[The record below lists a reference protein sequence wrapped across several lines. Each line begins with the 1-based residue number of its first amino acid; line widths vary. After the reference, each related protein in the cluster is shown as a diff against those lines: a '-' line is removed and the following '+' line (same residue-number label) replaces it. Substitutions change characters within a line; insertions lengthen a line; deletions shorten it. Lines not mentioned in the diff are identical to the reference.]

1 MSRKR
6 KVSELQKLYNKEYK
20 NYLRRVQRQ
29 VEQGVLVKAIQ
40 KVKVPKKTSIEKL
53 KKQKAKVIKENAPV
67 VNLLT
72 GELIIKSEKERK
84 NVLALN
90 RVFASLVPFEQD
102 YARQNNIT
110 TLKGLK
116 ELKST
121 GVLIRDFAPVP
132 DYDLYIDMWYDSLD
146 SFVPFTA
153 HYLRMKTDALLATA
167 TDTERALFGYT
178 YKNAPEVFPT
188 EPYMDK
194 ATIDAVFSNILK
206 KMKFFENSE
215 DFQQFINM
223 QDNIIERE

>member
-53 KKQKAKVIKENAPV
+53 KKQTAKVIKENAPV

-72 GELIIKSEKERK
+72 GELIKSEKERK

>member
-1 MSRKR
+1 MSRKK

-29 VEQGVLVKAIQ
+29 VEQGVQVKVIQ
-40 KVKVPKKTSIEKL
+40 KVKAPKKISIEKL
-53 KKQKAKVIKENAPV
+53 KKQTAKVIKENTPV

-72 GELIIKSEKERK
+72 GELISKSEKERK

-132 DYDLYIDMWYDSLD
+132 DYDLYIEMWYDSLD
-146 SFVPFTA
+146 SFVPLQ
-153 HYLRMKTDALLATA
+153 H
-167 TDTERALFGYT
+167 
-178 YKNAPEVFPT
+178 
-188 EPYMDK
+188 
-194 ATIDAVFSNILK
+194 
-206 KMKFFENSE
+206 
-215 DFQQFINM
+215 
-223 QDNIIERE
+223 II

>member
-1 MSRKR
+1 MSRKK

-29 VEQGVLVKAIQ
+29 VEQGVQVKVIQ
-40 KVKVPKKTSIEKL
+40 KVKAPKKTSIEKL
-53 KKQKAKVIKENAPV
+53 KKQTAKVIKENASV

-72 GELIIKSEKERK
+72 GELISKSEKERK

-167 TDTERALFGYT
+167 TDTERALFGYI

-215 DFQQFINM
+215 GFQQFINM
-223 QDNIIERE
+223 QDNIIESE

>member
-29 VEQGVLVKAIQ
+29 VEQGVQVKVIQ

-53 KKQKAKVIKENAPV
+53 KKQTAKEIKENTPV

-72 GELIIKSEKERK
+72 GELISKSEKERK

-90 RVFASLVPFEQD
+90 RVFASIVPFEQD

-132 DYDLYIDMWYDSLD
+132 DYDLYIEMWYDSLD

-153 HYLRMKTDALLATA
+153 HYLRMKTDALMATA

-223 QDNIIERE
+223 QDNIIESE

>member
-1 MSRKR
+1 MSRKK

-29 VEQGVLVKAIQ
+29 VEQGVQVKVIQ
-40 KVKVPKKTSIEKL
+40 KVKAPKKTSIEKL
-53 KKQKAKVIKENAPV
+53 KKQTAKVIKENAPV

-72 GELIIKSEKERK
+72 GELISKSEKERK

-121 GVLIRDFAPVP
+121 GVIIRDFAPVP

-167 TDTERALFGYT
+167 TDTERALFGYI

-215 DFQQFINM
+215 DFQQFINK
-223 QDNIIERE
+223 QDNIIESE

>member
-6 KVSELQKLYNKEYK
+6 KVSELQKLYNKEYN

-29 VEQGVLVKAIQ
+29 VEQGVQVKVIQ
-40 KVKVPKKTSIEKL
+40 KVKAPKKTSIEKL
-53 KKQKAKVIKENAPV
+53 KKQTAKVLKENTPV

-72 GELIIKSEKERK
+72 GELISKSEKERK

-132 DYDLYIDMWYDSLD
+132 DYDLYIEMWYDSLD

-215 DFQQFINM
+215 DFQQFINT
-223 QDNIIERE
+223 QDNIIESE

>member
-29 VEQGVLVKAIQ
+29 VEQGVLVKVIQ

-53 KKQKAKVIKENAPV
+53 KKQKAKVIKENAPI

-72 GELIIKSEKERK
+72 GELIIKAEKERK

-146 SFVPFTA
+146 SFVPFAA
-153 HYLRMKTDALLATA
+153 HYLRMKTDTLLATA

>member
-29 VEQGVLVKAIQ
+29 VEQGVLVKVIQ

-146 SFVPFTA
+146 SFVPSTA

-206 KMKFFENSE
+206 KMKFFENRE

>member
-29 VEQGVLVKAIQ
+29 VEQGVQVKVIQ
-40 KVKVPKKTSIEKL
+40 KVKAPKKTSIEKL
-53 KKQKAKVIKENAPV
+53 KKQTAKVIKENTSV

-72 GELIIKSEKERK
+72 GELISKSEKERK

-90 RVFASLVPFEQD
+90 RVFVSLVPFEQD

-146 SFVPFTA
+146 SFIPFTA

-223 QDNIIERE
+223 QDNIIESE

>member
-29 VEQGVLVKAIQ
+29 VEQGVIVKVIP
-40 KVKVPKKTSIEKL
+40 KVKVPKKASIEKL

-90 RVFASLVPFEQD
+90 RVFASLVSFEQD

-110 TLKGLK
+110 DLKGLK

-178 YKNAPEVFPT
+178 YKSATEVFPT

>member
-29 VEQGVLVKAIQ
+29 VEQGVQVKVIQ

-53 KKQKAKVIKENAPV
+53 KKQTAKEIKENTHV

-72 GELIIKSEKERK
+72 GELISKSEKERK

-132 DYDLYIDMWYDSLD
+132 DYDLYIEMWYDSLD

-194 ATIDAVFSNILK
+194 AMIDAVFSNILK

-215 DFQQFINM
+215 DFQQFINT
-223 QDNIIERE
+223 QDNIIESE

>member
-1 MSRKR
+1 MSRKK

-29 VEQGVLVKAIQ
+29 VEQGVQVKVIQ
-40 KVKVPKKTSIEKL
+40 KVKAPKKTSIEKL
-53 KKQKAKVIKENAPV
+53 KKQRAKVIKENAPV

-72 GELIIKSEKERK
+72 GELISKSEKERK

-132 DYDLYIDMWYDSLD
+132 DYDLYIEMWYDSLD

-167 TDTERALFGYT
+167 NDTERALFGYT

-223 QDNIIERE
+223 QDNIIESE

>member
-29 VEQGVLVKAIQ
+29 VEQGVQVKVIQ
-40 KVKVPKKTSIEKL
+40 KVKVPKKASIEKL

>member
-29 VEQGVLVKAIQ
+29 VEQGMLVKVIQ

-206 KMKFFENSE
+206 KTKFFENSE

>member
-1 MSRKR
+1 MSRKK

-29 VEQGVLVKAIQ
+29 VEQGVQVKVIQ
-40 KVKVPKKTSIEKL
+40 KVKAPKKTSIEKL
-53 KKQKAKVIKENAPV
+53 KKQTAKVIKENAPV

-72 GELIIKSEKERK
+72 GELISKSEKERK
-84 NVLALN
+84 NTLALN

-121 GVLIRDFAPVP
+121 GVLIRDLAPVP

-146 SFVPFTA
+146 SFVPFTS

-167 TDTERALFGYT
+167 TDTGRALFGYT
-178 YKNAPEVFPT
+178 YKNASEVFPT

-194 ATIDAVFSNILK
+194 AMIDADFSNILK

-215 DFQQFINM
+215 DFQQFINT
-223 QDNIIERE
+223 QDNIIESE

>member
-1 MSRKR
+1 MSRKK

-29 VEQGVLVKAIQ
+29 VEQGVQVKVIQ
-40 KVKVPKKTSIEKL
+40 KVKAPKKTSIEKL
-53 KKQKAKVIKENAPV
+53 KKQTAKVIKENTSV

-72 GELIIKSEKERK
+72 GELISKSEKERK

-132 DYDLYIDMWYDSLD
+132 EYDLYIDMWYDSLD
-146 SFVPFTA
+146 SFLPFTA

-194 ATIDAVFSNILK
+194 ATIDAVFSNVLK

-215 DFQQFINM
+215 DFQQFINT
-223 QDNIIERE
+223 QDNIIESE

>member
-6 KVSELQKLYNKEYK
+6 KVSEIQKLYNKEYK

-29 VEQGVLVKAIQ
+29 VEQGVQVKVIQ
-40 KVKVPKKTSIEKL
+40 KVKAPKKTSIEKL
-53 KKQKAKVIKENAPV
+53 KKQTAKVIKENTSV

-72 GELIIKSEKERK
+72 GELISKSEKERK

-146 SFVPFTA
+146 SFIPFTA

-194 ATIDAVFSNILK
+194 AMIDAVFSNILK

-223 QDNIIERE
+223 QDNIIESE

>member
-40 KVKVPKKTSIEKL
+40 KVKVPKKASIEKL
-53 KKQKAKVIKENAPV
+53 KKQRAKVIKENAPV

-178 YKNAPEVFPT
+178 YKNATEVFPT

>member
-1 MSRKR
+1 MSRKK

-29 VEQGVLVKAIQ
+29 VEQGVQVKVIQ
-40 KVKVPKKTSIEKL
+40 KVKAPKKTSIEKL
-53 KKQKAKVIKENAPV
+53 KKQTAKVIKENAPF

-72 GELIIKSEKERK
+72 GELISKSEKERK

-102 YARQNNIT
+102 YARQNNIN

-178 YKNAPEVFPT
+178 YKNAPEVFPI

-194 ATIDAVFSNILK
+194 AMIDAVFSNILK

-223 QDNIIERE
+223 QDNIIESE

>member
-1 MSRKR
+1 MSRKK

-29 VEQGVLVKAIQ
+29 VEQGVQVKVIQ
-40 KVKVPKKTSIEKL
+40 KVKAPKKTSIEKL
-53 KKQKAKVIKENAPV
+53 KKQTAKVIKENTPV

-72 GELIIKSEKERK
+72 GELISKSEKERK

-121 GVLIRDFAPVP
+121 GVIIRDFAPVP

-178 YKNAPEVFPT
+178 YKNVPEVFPT

-215 DFQQFINM
+215 DFQQFINL
-223 QDNIIERE
+223 QDNIIESE

>member
-20 NYLRRVQRQ
+20 NYLSRVQRQ
-29 VEQGVLVKAIQ
+29 VEQGVQVKVIQ

-53 KKQKAKVIKENAPV
+53 KKQRAKVIKENAPV

-116 ELKST
+116 ELKSA

-153 HYLRMKTDALLATA
+153 YYLRMKTDALLATA

-188 EPYMDK
+188 ELYMDK
-194 ATIDAVFSNILK
+194 AMIDAVFSNILK

>member
-29 VEQGVLVKAIQ
+29 VEQGVQVKVIQ
-40 KVKVPKKTSIEKL
+40 KVKAPKKTSIEKL
-53 KKQKAKVIKENAPV
+53 KKQTAKVIKENTSV

-72 GELIIKSEKERK
+72 GELISKSEKERK

-146 SFVPFTA
+146 SFIPFTA

-178 YKNAPEVFPT
+178 YKNASEVFPT

-223 QDNIIERE
+223 QDNIIESE

>member
-1 MSRKR
+1 MSRKK

-29 VEQGVLVKAIQ
+29 VEQGVQVKVIQ

-53 KKQKAKVIKENAPV
+53 KKQTAKVIKENTPV

-72 GELIIKSEKERK
+72 GKLISKSEKERK

-90 RVFASLVPFEQD
+90 RVFASLAPFEQD

-121 GVLIRDFAPVP
+121 GVIRRDFAPVP

-188 EPYMDK
+188 EPYADK

-215 DFQQFINM
+215 DFQQFINL
-223 QDNIIERE
+223 QDNIIESE

>member
-29 VEQGVLVKAIQ
+29 VEQGVLVKTIE

-53 KKQKAKVIKENAPV
+53 KKQNAKVIKENAPV

-121 GVLIRDFAPVP
+121 SVLIRDFAPVP

-153 HYLRMKTDALLATA
+153 HYLRMKTDALLASA

-206 KMKFFENSE
+206 KMNFFENSE

-223 QDNIIERE
+223 QDNIIESE

>member
-29 VEQGVLVKAIQ
+29 VEQGVQVKVIQ
-40 KVKVPKKTSIEKL
+40 KVKAPKKTSIEKL
-53 KKQKAKVIKENAPV
+53 KKQTAKVIKENTSV

-72 GELIIKSEKERK
+72 GELISKSEKERK

-121 GVLIRDFAPVP
+121 GVIIRDFAPVP

-194 ATIDAVFSNILK
+194 AMIDAVFSNILK

-223 QDNIIERE
+223 QDNIIESE

>member
-1 MSRKR
+1 MSRKK
-6 KVSELQKLYNKEYK
+6 KVSESQKLYNKEYK

-29 VEQGVLVKAIQ
+29 VEQGVQVKVIQ
-40 KVKVPKKTSIEKL
+40 KVKAPKKTSIEKL
-53 KKQKAKVIKENAPV
+53 KKQTAKVIKENAPV

-72 GELIIKSEKERK
+72 GELISKSEKERK

-121 GVLIRDFAPVP
+121 GVIIRDFAPVP

-223 QDNIIERE
+223 QDNIIESE

>member
-29 VEQGVLVKAIQ
+29 VEQGMLVKVIQ
-40 KVKVPKKTSIEKL
+40 KVKVPKKASIEKL

-121 GVLIRDFAPVP
+121 GVLMRDFAPVP

-194 ATIDAVFSNILK
+194 AAIDAVFSNILK

-215 DFQQFINM
+215 NIQQFINM

>member
-1 MSRKR
+1 MSRKK

-29 VEQGVLVKAIQ
+29 LEQGVQVKVIQ
-40 KVKVPKKTSIEKL
+40 KVKAPKKTSIEKL
-53 KKQKAKVIKENAPV
+53 KKQTAKVIKENTPV

-72 GELIIKSEKERK
+72 GELISKSEKERK

-121 GVLIRDFAPVP
+121 GVIIRDFAPVP
-132 DYDLYIDMWYDSLD
+132 DYDLYIEMWYDSLD
-146 SFVPFTA
+146 SFAPFTA

-178 YKNAPEVFPT
+178 YKNASEAFPT

-215 DFQQFINM
+215 DFEQFINT
-223 QDNIIERE
+223 QDNIIESE

>member
-1 MSRKR
+1 MSRKK

-29 VEQGVLVKAIQ
+29 VEQGVQVKVIQ
-40 KVKVPKKTSIEKL
+40 KVKAPKKTSIEKL
-53 KKQKAKVIKENAPV
+53 KKQTAKVIKENAPF

-72 GELIIKSEKERK
+72 GELISKSEKERK

-121 GVLIRDFAPVP
+121 GVIIRDFAPVP

-178 YKNAPEVFPT
+178 YKNVPEVFPT

-223 QDNIIERE
+223 QDNIIESE

>member
-1 MSRKR
+1 MSRKK

-29 VEQGVLVKAIQ
+29 VEQGVQVKVIQ

-53 KKQKAKVIKENAPV
+53 KKQTAKVIKENTPV

-72 GELIIKSEKERK
+72 GELISKSEKERK

-121 GVLIRDFAPVP
+121 GVIIRDFAPVP

-146 SFVPFTA
+146 SFVPFAA

-178 YKNAPEVFPT
+178 YKNVPEVFPT

-223 QDNIIERE
+223 QDNIIESE

>member
-1 MSRKR
+1 MSRKK
-6 KVSELQKLYNKEYK
+6 KVSELQKLYNNEYK

-29 VEQGVLVKAIQ
+29 VEQGVQVKVIQ
-40 KVKVPKKTSIEKL
+40 KVKAPKKTSIEKL
-53 KKQKAKVIKENAPV
+53 KKQTAKVIKENTPV

-72 GELIIKSEKERK
+72 GELISKSEKERK

-121 GVLIRDFAPVP
+121 GVIIRDFAPVP

-194 ATIDAVFSNILK
+194 AMIDAVFSNILK

-223 QDNIIERE
+223 QDNIIESE

>member
-1 MSRKR
+1 MSRKK

-29 VEQGVLVKAIQ
+29 VEQGVQVKVIQ
-40 KVKVPKKTSIEKL
+40 KVKAPKKTSIEKL
-53 KKQKAKVIKENAPV
+53 KKQTAKVIKENAPV

-72 GELIIKSEKERK
+72 GELISKSEKERK

-90 RVFASLVPFEQD
+90 RVFASLAPFEQD

-215 DFQQFINM
+215 DFQQFINT
-223 QDNIIERE
+223 QDNIIESE

>member
-29 VEQGVLVKAIQ
+29 VEQGVQVKVIQ
-40 KVKVPKKTSIEKL
+40 KVKAPKKTSIEKL
-53 KKQKAKVIKENAPV
+53 KKQTAKVIKENTPV

-72 GELIIKSEKERK
+72 GELISKSEKERK

-121 GVLIRDFAPVP
+121 GVIIRDFAPVP
-132 DYDLYIDMWYDSLD
+132 DYDLYIEMWYDSLD
-146 SFVPFTA
+146 SFAPKTA
-153 HYLRMKTDALLATA
+153 HWLRQKTDALLANA
-167 TDTERALFGYT
+167 SDKERALFAYT
-178 YKNAPEVFPT
+178 YAKEPEAFPT

-194 ATIDAVFSNILK
+194 ATVDAVFWNILQR
-206 KMKFFENSE
+206 MGVLSSTE
-215 DFQQFINM
+215 DFQEFLQE
-223 QDNIIERE
+223 QDIVIESE

>member
-29 VEQGVLVKAIQ
+29 VEQGVLVKVIQ
-40 KVKVPKKTSIEKL
+40 KLKAPKKTSIEKL
-53 KKQKAKVIKENAPV
+53 KKQRAKVIKENAPV

>member
-20 NYLRRVQRQ
+20 NYLSRVQRQ
-29 VEQGVLVKAIQ
+29 VEQGVQVKVIQ

-215 DFQQFINM
+215 DFQQFINT
-223 QDNIIERE
+223 QDNIIESE

>member
-1 MSRKR
+1 MSRKT

-29 VEQGVLVKAIQ
+29 VEQGVLVKVIQ
-40 KVKVPKKTSIEKL
+40 KVKAPKKTSIEKL
-53 KKQKAKVIKENAPV
+53 KKQKAKVIKESASV

-90 RVFASLVPFEQD
+90 RVFSSLVPFEQD

-121 GVLIRDFAPVP
+121 GVQIRDFAPVP

-146 SFVPFTA
+146 GFVPYTA

-223 QDNIIERE
+223 QDNIIESE

>member
-53 KKQKAKVIKENAPV
+53 KKQTAKVIKENAPV

>member
-29 VEQGVLVKAIQ
+29 VEQGVQVKVIQ
-40 KVKVPKKTSIEKL
+40 KVKAPKKTSIEKL
-53 KKQKAKVIKENAPV
+53 KKQTAKVIKENASV

-72 GELIIKSEKERK
+72 GELISKSEKERK

-194 ATIDAVFSNILK
+194 AMIDAVFSNILK

-223 QDNIIERE
+223 QDNIIESE

>member
-1 MSRKR
+1 MSRKK

-29 VEQGVLVKAIQ
+29 VEQGVQVKVIQ
-40 KVKVPKKTSIEKL
+40 KVKAPKKTSIEKL
-53 KKQKAKVIKENAPV
+53 KKQTAKVIKENAPV

-72 GELIIKSEKERK
+72 GELISKSEKERK

-188 EPYMDK
+188 EQYMDK
-194 ATIDAVFSNILK
+194 AMIDAVFSNILK

-215 DFQQFINM
+215 DFQQFINT
-223 QDNIIERE
+223 QDNIIESE

>member
-1 MSRKR
+1 MSRKK
-6 KVSELQKLYNKEYK
+6 KVSESQKLYNKEYK

-29 VEQGVLVKAIQ
+29 VEQGVQVKVIQ
-40 KVKVPKKTSIEKL
+40 KVKAPKKTSIEKL
-53 KKQKAKVIKENAPV
+53 KKQTAKVIKENAPV

-72 GELIIKSEKERK
+72 GELISKSEKERK

-121 GVLIRDFAPVP
+121 GVITRDFAPVP

-215 DFQQFINM
+215 DFQQFINT
-223 QDNIIERE
+223 QDNIIESE